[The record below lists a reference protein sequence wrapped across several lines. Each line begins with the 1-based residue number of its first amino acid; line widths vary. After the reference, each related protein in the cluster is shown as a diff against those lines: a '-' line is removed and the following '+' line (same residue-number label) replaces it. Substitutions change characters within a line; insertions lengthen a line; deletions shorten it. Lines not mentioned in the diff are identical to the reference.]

1 MSEPTTS
8 TAMSAARSTRERL
21 LQRPKKPPPP
31 SPGSFFSNNKSSSAN
46 LRSSKPAEM
55 PNLPPP
61 AKARRSKR
69 YVVRNRSN
77 NRMDTVLPAP
87 KIEEVPITP
96 VAPTTPI
103 ERPDVFAFMEEEQA
117 DETLPEPGHVDDT
130 DEEGEVDEEE
140 DEGSSQAPPYPTSS
154 PTRSESDAS
163 ENSQRTRVEEYI
175 LQASSFHS
183 DSGISMG
190 SGSSEYGSPVLSY
203 KVPHMTSPCTRA
215 EDVDAA
221 QPTRTTT
228 CVKKEKDVAPGREAD
243 VEPEAFYAS
252 ARPLPI
258 DTTRQRP
265 ADDRRPSVPRS
276 SRQEARGSRAQ
287 QRHSK
292 KGYDLLAS
300 NISSNNTTVLKP
312 LYRRF
317 EAFNNRILLYLQDE
331 ITEMEDELRELDSAI
346 ARESEA
352 MGIKVASRRGEVRV
366 PSQLQWYRLELLGRS
381 FTKIEQYSKL
391 KSSFEASTSI

>member
-1 MSEPTTS
+1 MSEHTTTS
-8 TAMSAARSTRERL
+8 TAMSAARSTRERQ
-21 LQRPKKPPPP
+21 LQRPKKTPPP
-31 SPGSFFSNNKSSSAN
+31 SLGSFFSNNKSSSAN
-46 LRSSKPAEM
+46 LRSRKPAEM
-55 PNLPPP
+55 PNPAPP

-69 YVVRNRSN
+69 YAVRNRSN
-77 NRMDTVLPAP
+77 SHIVTVVPGP

-96 VAPTTPI
+96 VTPTSPI
-103 ERPDVFAFMEEEQA
+103 ERPDVFAFLEEEQA
-117 DETLPEPGHVDDT
+117 DETVPEPDHVDDT
-130 DEEGEVDEEE
+130 DEEGTVEEEE
-140 DEGSSQAPPYPTSS
+140 DEGSSQAPPYPNSS
-154 PTRSESDAS
+154 PARSEADAS
-163 ENSQRTRVEEYI
+163 GNSQRTRVEEYI

-215 EDVDAA
+215 KEADAV
-221 QPTRTTT
+221 QPTGTTT
-228 CVKKEKDVAPGREAD
+228 WVKKEKDVASGREAD

-252 ARPLPI
+252 ARQLPI
-258 DTTRQRP
+258 ATSRQRP

-276 SRQEARGSRAQ
+276 SRQEARGSKAQ
-287 QRHSK
+287 PGYIR

-331 ITEMEDELRELDSAI
+331 ITEMEEELRELDNAI

-352 MGIKVASRRGEVRV
+352 MGIKVASRRGEVL
-366 PSQLQWYRLELLGRS
+366 PSQLQWRRLELLARS
-381 FTKIEQYSKL
+381 FAKIEQYSKL
-391 KSSFEASTSI
+391 KSSSKTFTSI